1 MIIELANCKTSKSN
15 ALYCTNNSLSGP
27 LIVSFR
33 SGTFEGGVG
42 VLLQ

>member
-1 MIIELANCKTSKSN
+1 MITELANCKMSKSR
-15 ALYCTNNSLSGP
+15 ALYCRTNSRSGP

-42 VLLQ
+42 VLLH